1 MKIKAFSTDGFGVC
15 RSREVFTTKEMPTGS
30 LRLQV
35 FDEVTHGDFQ
45 GFGVAITG
53 SSCYLLNKMQLEK
66 RKALFD
72 EVYSQEGLGLSIARV
87 SIGASDY
94 SAELYSYEDE
104 NGEFSL
110 EKDEAYVLPILQEV
124 AKSYPDIRFFASPW
138 SPPGRMKT
146 GGSIC
151 GGFMREGFIDEY
163 ADYVLNFVEGYEE
176 KGIPIWA
183 ITPQNEPETDQGG
196 KMPAC
201 YWSPETEA
209 KFAIALRKK
218 ADEKGKSFEIW
229 LCDHNFALWKRA
241 LWQLKEF
248 PELENSVSSVAFHY
262 YDGGVDM
269 VENIR
274 EYFPALNY
282 HFTEGGPRLYDNYAT
297 DYCKWGTAM
306 ARALNHGCKSF
317 TGWNLLLD
325 EIGNPNVGPFFCGG
339 LITENSVTKELS
351 YSGQFQAFKHFSRY
365 VKRGANILKTRV
377 VGEDNGLFGY
387 PKQKPKLESCAIRN
401 LDGSTV
407 LQIINPD
414 ENERRQIAI
423 EIFGEIIYFDA
434 LPNSLNTLILKK
446 GIK

>member
-1 MKIKAFSTDGFGVC
+1 MKIKAFSTDNFGVC
-15 RSREVFTTKEMPTGS
+15 REREIFTTQEMPIGS
-30 LRLQV
+30 LRFQV
-35 FDEVTHGDFQ
+35 FDEITHSDFQ

-53 SSCYLLNKMQLEK
+53 SSCYLLNKMSPEK
-66 RKALFD
+66 RKALLN
-72 EVYSQEGLGLSIARV
+72 EVYSEDGLGLSIARV
-87 SIGASDY
+87 SIAASDY
-94 SAELYSYEDE
+94 SAELYSYEKKR
-104 NGEFSL
+104 GEFSL

-124 AKSYPDIRFFASPW
+124 AKSYPGIRFFASPW
-138 SPPGRMKT
+138 SPPGYMKT

-151 GGFMREGFIDEY
+151 GGFMREGFVDEY
-163 ADYVLNFVEGYEE
+163 VDYILKFVEGYEE

-218 ADEKGKSFEIW
+218 ADEKGKPFEIW
-229 LCDHNFALWKRA
+229 LCDHNFALWKRV

-248 PELENSVSSVAFHY
+248 PELEKSVTSVAFHY

-274 EYFPALNY
+274 EQFPAIDY
-282 HFTEGGPRLYDNYAT
+282 HFTEGGPRLYDHYAT
-297 DYCKWGTAM
+297 DHCKWGTAM

-387 PKQKPKLESCAIRN
+387 PNKKPKLEVCAIQN
-401 LDGSTV
+401 IEGNTV

-434 LPNSLNTLILKK
+434 LPNSLNTI
-446 GIK
+446 IFE